1 MHPSFSTI
9 SAARLLKYLLLLT
22 LAVLLVGVCRIE
34 VIYLN
39 LSAPVESLPYHVAA
53 YCGLVFS
60 SIFSFL
66 LTGLVIAIPFAIF
79 AALSQR
85 VSYAQ
90 YEEGILK
97 LLLVLLAN
105 EVFKAGVVGLFL
117 PHEVQAMVPDGTLAA
132 ALKTTLSAQIAHNAD
147 AVALA
152 LGTLL
157 MAYYWLSTRAGG
169 VKPGI
174 IVLASFATWGATA
187 LLNSLS

>member
-1 MHPSFSTI
+1 MHPSLSTL

-22 LAVLLVGVCRIE
+22 LAVLLVGVGRIE
-34 VIYLN
+34 IIYLN
-39 LSAPVESLPYHVAA
+39 LSTPVESLPYHVAA
-53 YCGLVFS
+53 YCGLAFS

-66 LTGLVIAIPFAIF
+66 LTGLVIAIPFLIF
-79 AALSQR
+79 AACSQR
-85 VSYAQ
+85 ISYGQ

-117 PHEVQAMVPDGTLAA
+117 PDEVQAMIPDGTLAT
-132 ALKTTLSAQIAHNAD
+132 ALQASLSAQIAHNAD

-152 LGTLL
+152 IGTLL
-157 MAYYWLSTRAGG
+157 MTYYWLSTRAAG
-169 VKPGI
+169 VKPVV